1 VSDLS
6 KKTRLEEQFTTILE
20 QVDIYGR
27 GSETA
32 EAKKGYETIL
42 HRLGQ
47 SALKLKQQ
55 TDQASIT
62 RHKNLCGELVDSL
75 SIQELQ
81 AMDTSRSALDK
92 FKVHWDENDYK
103 STQGDELNTLAETFK
118 GFTKM
123 LGDTNLNLWISWH
136 SNLSDRFA
144 IEDHLLAAQR
154 GIGVVEDRRESFKK
168 DREKFRELV
177 ALIPDEISV
186 IEDILK
192 LTTRLTDLRDN
203 MDHHLPTSVKIFFES
218 LDRPPHI
225 AKIELFTTEVV
236 NYLKNNGALEDFVI
250 TRKRKFL

>member
-1 VSDLS
+1 MSDLS

-136 SNLSDRFA
+136 SMSFSGQDGFVW
-144 IEDHLLAAQR
+144 

-168 DREKFRELV
+168 DREKFKELV